1 MGFRYFQL
9 KQARC
14 LFHNPKSSPF
24 PIPDSRFPIPDSR
37 LPTPYSLLP
46 YLAEI
51 ENYYYKDLI
60 NLTEY

>member
-1 MGFRYFQL
+1 MG
-9 KQARC
+9 
-14 LFHNPKSSPF
+14 S
-24 PIPDSRFPIPDSR
+24 DSRFPTPYSL
-37 LPTPYSLLP
+37 LPTPYCLLP